1 MFRDNAGVSRATND
15 THLHT
20 SCMCVII
27 AFDMV
32 LIMTK
37 YAFVVH
43 KTVFDEKKNIS
54 KITTMNFLTNL
65 EHTFIAYFI

>member
-43 KTVFDEKKNIS
+43 KTVFDEKK
-54 KITTMNFLTNL
+54 K
-65 EHTFIAYFI
+65 YF